1 MSPVHLIKFR
11 SLPQY
16 FGSYHE
22 RSTGTYKT
30 KIIYF
35 NSKRNAKRC
44 AREMNK
50 FYKRNKRVPTLKNMY
65 DMRCSDCEVMCENFI
80 VHTMDKDSVEYSC
93 AMTNLGSMA
102 CTINHEDKLIIEDE
116 LHIEMCHDVHRE
128 YLESLISN

>member
-1 MSPVHLIKFR
+1 MPQVHLIKFR

-35 NSKRNAKRC
+35 SSKRNAKKC

-50 FYKRNKRVPTLKNMY
+50 FYKRNQRVPTLKNMY
-65 DMRCSDCEVMCENFI
+65 DMRFSDCDGLCENFI

-102 CTINHEDKLIIEDE
+102 CTINNEGKLSIEDE